1 MMNNP
6 AACSAKVCYTLYN
19 PVYVQE
25 VKRRGLKAVVA
36 GIPKTI
42 DNDIP
47 VIDKSFGFDTAV
59 EEAQR
64 AINAAHVEAESA
76 ENGIGVVKLMGR
88 NSGMPLTDSDSDSAT
103 HRFIA
108 MYATLVSRDVDL
120 CLIPESLKKCF
131 ISVTSQE
138 EHQAGGSK
146 SSNTGVIVGS
156 VIVGCVLLA
165 LLVVDGLYAFP
176 LWDANNGSGAIPQLK
191 GEKEFTF
198 AEVNRYTN
206 KFPETN
212 NIGTG
217 GYGMVVASMDWPQ
230 VTKYKALVS
239 AVTQAGIINYL
250 YTTSTDPK
258 RGVIHGGLIME
269 LLISLKKSTGH
280 EPHRIIFYRDGVSEG
295 QFNEVLLYEMDK
307 ISKVFLLST
316 LIIIKHVKSAY
327 VPFFNKYSWLIHP
340 GLSFTGRKLHA
351 TCNIHC
357 GSEEASY
364 SFLPGDRGSTDKSG
378 NVLPGT
384 VLDTKI
390 CHPTEFDFY
399 CVVMLVS
406 RQREMEN
413 PCYRKLKQK
422 SNGSLLETESEVKD
436 CISRTCSRSKLIEYA
451 EEVSPLCT
459 KLEQKDKYV
468 DRQRM

>member
-1 MMNNP
+1 M
-6 AACSAKVCYTLYN
+6 
-19 PVYVQE
+19 
-25 VKRRGLKAVVA
+25 RRFMGTVNIVLK
-36 GIPKTI
+36 
-42 DNDIP
+42 
-47 VIDKSFGFDTAV
+47 
-59 EEAQR
+59 
-64 AINAAHVEAESA
+64 
-76 ENGIGVVKLMGR
+76 
-88 NSGMPLTDSDSDSAT
+88 
-103 HRFIA
+103 
-108 MYATLVSRDVDL
+108 
-120 CLIPESLKKCF
+120 
-131 ISVTSQE
+131 
-138 EHQAGGSK
+138 
-146 SSNTGVIVGS
+146 
-156 VIVGCVLLA
+156 
-165 LLVVDGLYAFP
+165 
-176 LWDANNGSGAIPQLK
+176 
-191 GEKEFTF
+191 
-198 AEVNRYTN
+198 
-206 KFPETN
+206 
-212 NIGTG
+212 
-217 GYGMVVASMDWPQ
+217 
-230 VTKYKALVS
+230 
-239 AVTQAGIINYL
+239 
-250 YTTSTDPK
+250 
-258 RGVIHGGLIME
+258 
-269 LLISLKKSTGH
+269 KKSTGH

-316 LIIIKHVKSAY
+316 LIIIKHVKSTY

-351 TCNIHC
+351 TCNIRC

-459 KLEQKDKYV
+459 KMFPGCLTICSCLNPDVPSNGSSRSPSRINEFRPWKISMDRLPTRVNLHRRGVKVSPISCPICCEALENLDHLLFCCDLAKDIARSICNWWGLVWNPVDSYRSWICLIGSSSIKFKNKCWKYV
-468 DRQRM
+468 YTHPGGVAGH